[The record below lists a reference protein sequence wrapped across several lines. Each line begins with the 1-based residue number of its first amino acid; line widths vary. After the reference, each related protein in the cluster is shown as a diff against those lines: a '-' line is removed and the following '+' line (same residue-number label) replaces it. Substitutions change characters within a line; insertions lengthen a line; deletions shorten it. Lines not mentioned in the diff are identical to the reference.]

1 MAELQKDSAALVLFS
16 GSPRVRNHDCDYRF
30 RPDSDFWYLTGFAE
44 PESVLVM
51 LPPLASD
58 ASGSESVRGSVLF
71 VRERDRDL
79 EIWNGLRLGVEDAPE
94 TLGVDHSFDVE
105 DLWSELPKLLKGFG
119 RVVYHSGLDEER
131 DRLMTRCI
139 DSLRKMARS
148 GVSAPTELV
157 DVAPYVHEMRLFKT
171 DAEIEFMRKAAEITT
186 EAHMA
191 AMRETEPGMK
201 ENEIDALIEYTF
213 KRRGST
219 GPAYTNIVAGG
230 SNACILHYVE
240 NDQPLESGDL
250 LLIDAGAEWD
260 YYASDVTRTFP
271 VNGKFSDE
279 QRAIYEVVLKS
290 QVAAIEHIKP
300 GVTFLSIHEVAL
312 KEICKGLLEIG
323 LLDGTVESIIEEGT
337 YKRFFMHKTGHWL
350 GLDVHDQGVYGAS
363 DGSSRVLEPGMV
375 TTVEPGIYVAA
386 DDETVEARW
395 RGIGVRIED
404 DIVVT
409 KDGYLNLTEKIVKTV
424 EDVEAVCQGKTL
436 AEAS

>member
-51 LPPLASD
+51 LPPLAGHASD
-58 ASGSESVRGSVLF
+58 SESSTGAVLF
-71 VRERDRDL
+71 LRERDRDL
-79 EIWNGLRLGVEDAPE
+79 EIWNGLRLGIDDAPE
-94 TLGVDHSFDVE
+94 TLSIDEARNIE
-105 DLWSELPKLLKGFG
+105 DLWDELPKLLKGYS
-119 RVVYHSGLDEER
+119 RIVYHSGLDEER
-131 DRLMTRCI
+131 DRCMTRTL
-139 DSLRKMARS
+139 DGLRKMARA
-148 GVSAPTELV
+148 GVTAPSELV
-157 DVAPYVHEMRLFKT
+157 DVAPYVHEQRLFKS
-171 DAEIEFMRKAAEITT
+171 DREIEFMQRAADITT

-191 AMRETEPGMK
+191 AMRETQPGMQ
-201 ENEIDALIEYTF
+201 ENEVDALLEYTF

-240 NDQPLESGDL
+240 NDQPLNSGDL
-250 LLIDAGAEWD
+250 LLIDAGAEWE

-271 VNGKFSDE
+271 VNGKFNDE
-279 QRAIYEVVLKS
+279 QRAIYELVLKS

-300 GVTFLSIHEVAL
+300 GVTFQSIHEVAL
-312 KEICKGLLEIG
+312 NSICTSLIELGLLE
-323 LLDGTVESIIEEGT
+323 GTVEEVIKEGS

-350 GLDVHDQGVYGAS
+350 GLDVHDQGVYAAP

-375 TTVEPGIYVAA
+375 TTVEPGIYIAA
-386 DDETVEARW
+386 DDEEVEERW

-404 DIVVT
+404 DILVT
-409 KDGYLNLTEKIVKTV
+409 EAGYRNLTEKIVKSID
-424 EDVEAVCQGKTL
+424 EVEAVCQGKTL
-436 AEAS
+436 APAH